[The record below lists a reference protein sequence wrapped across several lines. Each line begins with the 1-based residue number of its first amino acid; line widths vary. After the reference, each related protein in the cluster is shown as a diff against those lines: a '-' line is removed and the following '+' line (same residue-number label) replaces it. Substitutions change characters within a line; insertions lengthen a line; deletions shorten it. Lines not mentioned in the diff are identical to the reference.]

1 MARLEGSYEQL
12 GKRLGDL
19 AADLQALRVE
29 FRTEIRGDGD
39 VSHDVRVDRW
49 GIRHDPRADAV

>member
-1 MARLEGSYEQL
+1 LEGSYEQL

-29 FRTEIRGDGD
+29 FRTEIRGG
-39 VSHDVRVDRW
+39 W
-49 GIRHDPRADAV
+49 GRFSRHSS

>member
-29 FRTEIRGDGD
+29 FRTEIRGG
-39 VSHDVRVDRW
+39 W
-49 GIRHDPRADAV
+49 GRFSRRSSWSVGYPSRSSCGRG